1 MNHPVQQ
8 RKKNRRVKIELDNF
22 RKEVIF
28 DKVEVSHFTKIDVY
42 TYALTKRG
50 RLAQYFIIV
59 SYKKLYVLITKV
71 TPEYSKLLVLYCFK
85 ATEEFDDFI
94 NKLYRA
100 IDGDTS
106 SQQYMC
112 RELFG

>member
-1 MNHPVQQ
+1 MKTKRLNVEITDFS
-8 RKKNRRVKIELDNF
+8 KKIL
-22 RKEVIF
+22 F

-50 RLAQYFIIV
+50 RLSQYFIIV

-85 ATEEFDDFI
+85 ATKEFDDFI